1 MAGSPELTSAQR
13 ARLRSLAHR
22 LDPVV
27 TVGQRG
33 VTDAVA
39 RGLEEALLAH
49 ELVKVKLA
57 GDREERR
64 AVAAEL
70 AERAGAALAGLVG
83 RIAILYRPHTDPSKR
98 KIPLGSTG

>member
-1 MAGSPELTSAQR
+1 MSGPDLTSAQR
-13 ARLRSLAHR
+13 ARLRSLAHA

-27 TVGQRG
+27 FVGQRG
-33 VTDAVA
+33 VTDAVR

-64 AVAAEL
+64 AAAEDL
-70 AERAGAALAGLVG
+70 AAGAGAALAGLIG
-83 RIAILYRPHTDPSKR
+83 RVAILFRPHPDPGER
-98 KIPLGSTG
+98 RVEP